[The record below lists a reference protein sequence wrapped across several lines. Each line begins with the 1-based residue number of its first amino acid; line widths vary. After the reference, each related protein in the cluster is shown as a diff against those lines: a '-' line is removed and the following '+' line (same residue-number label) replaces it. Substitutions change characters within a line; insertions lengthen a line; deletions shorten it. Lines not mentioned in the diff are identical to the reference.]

1 MKCGRHV
8 VRKSE
13 LPEPADALAL
23 LSRWQSGDAIAGELL
38 AEAFHSFVESVARRQ
53 RRGHLQHQ
61 DLVQEG
67 RLALIQALL
76 RYNIT
81 LTTAPLPV
89 YVASCVQA
97 RIKRYVM
104 DYLGPVR
111 PTGDADRAA
120 FYSNPELRP
129 TAVEMSD
136 DLASELAEEAPA
148 VLAEERLGVIEK
160 CLAALSPR
168 ERDIVVRTKF
178 AEEPTSLADIARESG
193 VSRQTV
199 HGLDRRAMDKM
210 RTMLVDVMR
219 MNLECLV

>member
-8 VRKSE
+8 VRRNE
-13 LPEPADALAL
+13 LPDAAEALAL
-23 LSRWQSGDAIAGELL
+23 LSRWRAGDPAAGELL
-38 AEAFHSFVESVARRQ
+38 AEAFQSFLEAVARKQ
-53 RRGHLQHQ
+53 RRGHIQQQ

-67 RLALIQALL
+67 RLALIQALH
-76 RYNIT
+76 RYDGQAT
-81 LTTAPLPV
+81 PAPLPI

-111 PTGDADRAA
+111 PTSDADRAA

-129 TAVEMSD
+129 TAVEMSE
-136 DLASELAEEAPA
+136 DLASEPTEEAPSI
-148 VLAEERLGVIEK
+148 LAEERLGLIEK

-168 ERDIVVRTKF
+168 ERDVVVRTKF
-178 AEEPTSLADIARESG
+178 AEEPKSLADIARESG

-210 RTMLVDVMR
+210 RTMLVDVMGV
-219 MNLECLV
+219 NLECLV

>member
-1 MKCGRHV
+1 MKCGRRV
-8 VRKSE
+8 VRNNE
-13 LPEPADALAL
+13 LPDTADALAL
-23 LSRWQSGDAIAGELL
+23 LSRWRAGDPGAGELL
-38 AEAFHSFVESVARRQ
+38 AEAFNSFLDAVARKQ
-53 RRGHLQHQ
+53 RRGHLQQQ

-67 RLALIQALL
+67 RLALIQALR
-76 RYNIT
+76 RYDSQ

-111 PTGDADRAA
+111 PTSDADRAA

-129 TAVEMSD
+129 TAVEMSE
-136 DLASELAEEAPA
+136 DLACLPTEEAPA
-148 VLAEERLGVIEK
+148 ILAEERLGLIEK

-168 ERDIVVRTKF
+168 ERDVVVRSKF

-193 VSRQTV
+193 LSRQTV

-210 RTMLVDVMR
+210 RTMLVDVMGV
-219 MNLECLV
+219 NLECLV